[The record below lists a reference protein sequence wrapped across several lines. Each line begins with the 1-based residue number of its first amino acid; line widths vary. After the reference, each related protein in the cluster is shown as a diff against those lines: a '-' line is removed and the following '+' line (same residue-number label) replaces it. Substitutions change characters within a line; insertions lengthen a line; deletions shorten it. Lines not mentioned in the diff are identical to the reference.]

1 MSSLTNFLQQY
12 SNDISARQEHQNDT
26 DDAVRERKANTLE
39 EKFQHAKDAIE
50 SGGAELGGAGAAF
63 HLGRK
68 IYRQV
73 QARKAAKVKQTSEA
87 NSNATDQQT
96 RGADGQGEAP
106 AAEAPAAEAPAA
118 EAPAAEA
125 PAAEAPAAEAP
136 AEAPASDLETRADDV
151 QARFRSLRQR
161 VAPTAEDAPSELD
174 ARANDVQSKFRQLR
188 DRVANRQSGAD
199 DAFKNQTAE
208 EAKDPASAT
217 APEAADHAGAN
228 APATESSD
236 PATLQGVNDRAAAT
250 QSRIGDAVPD
260 ETGNPPDFL
269 QTRTNT
275 PLQSSGSD
283 APSHTGSGAN
293 DTPSAQPATEQPAPS
308 GNAKPSGVAGDE
320 AGSAEDVEEG
330 ARAFSTGAAQGRAA
344 TNTASTIAADGKSAI
359 ADTGENALKTVGT
372 KVAQKVGTSGALEGI
387 GDALDFLGP
396 IGEGLGLITSLIGVF
411 EGLGHKKPDPDSDPQ
426 QAQKS
431 GQYAEGSVGAGLDT
445 KALTTQPTGAL
456 TATY

>member
-12 SNDISARQEHQNDT
+12 SADIAARQEHQNDT

-50 SGGAELGGAGAAF
+50 TAGAELGGAGAAF

-68 IYRQV
+68 IYRKV
-73 QARKAAKVKQTSEA
+73 QERRAARAKETSEA

-96 RGADGQGEAP
+96 RGADGQGDSP
-106 AAEAPAAEAPAA
+106 ADTPTKEP
-118 EAPAAEA
+118 
-125 PAAEAPAAEAP
+125 
-136 AEAPASDLETRADDV
+136 TRATDDPAPQPAQEGARASAQPREDLGAIEEEPEITGGART
-151 QARFRSLRQR
+151 QAARTDEPSPEAQERMNRNAQLRQ
-161 VAPTAEDAPSELD
+161 
-174 ARANDVQSKFRQLR
+174 NQS
-188 DRVANRQSGAD
+188 
-199 DAFKNQTAE
+199 AE

-217 APEAADHAGAN
+217 DPAAAEHGGAN

-250 QSRIGDAVPD
+250 QSRIGNALP
-260 ETGNPPDFL
+260 EESGEAPDFL
-269 QTRTNT
+269 TSREFT
-275 PLQSSGSD
+275 PLQSSGSE
-283 APSHTGSGAN
+283 APSHTGSSAN

-320 AGSAEDVEEG
+320 PLSAEDVEEG
-330 ARAFSTGAAQGRAA
+330 ARAFQTASEGRAA
-344 TNTASTIAADGKSAI
+344 TNTAARIAADGKSAI
-359 ADTGENALKTVGT
+359 ADDGANALKTIGT
-372 KVAQKVGTSGALEGI
+372 KVAQKAGTSGALEGI

-396 IGEGLGLITSLIGVF
+396 IGEGLGVITSLIGLF
-411 EGLGHKKPDPDSDPQ
+411 EGLGHKKPDPDADPQ

-431 GQYAEGSVGAGLDT
+431 GQFAQGATGAGLDV
-445 KALTTQPTGAL
+445 KALTSQPTGAL